1 MVCLSYNG
9 MIAQMKHLAKG
20 FDSDILARSE
30 RLASNLQ
37 VCMYYACMTKVN
49 LICNRE
55 MSEEEKS
62 KYHGPECAILQIC

>member
-1 MVCLSYNG
+1 MVCLSYNEI
-9 MIAQMKHLAKG
+9 IAQMKHLAKG

-30 RLASNLQ
+30 RLGNNLQ

-55 MSEEEKS
+55 MSEGEKS
-62 KYHGPECAILQIC
+62 GPECVILQIC